1 MNMIKNSFYNLR
13 LSCSGQEFSWKNKL
27 KNRLLGWA
35 VGSALLGLWTLAP
48 VYADE
53 IRAEVRTINGQK
65 EIVYT
70 NATNDSFMH
79 GSSYPTYQGKKR
91 SSSKK
96 TASTASKKKTSVART
111 SGSSSATKVAPQGKR
126 RPDGTYE
133 FAPPQYQVYEVKPR
147 YAYRDN
153 WSFAT
158 FDSSK
163 RQPRLVSY
171 YGWDPNDPQQKQRA
185 WVEVDLNPI
194 ILKYAKLWGVDPLLV
209 EIVICHESGFN
220 PNAVSPVGAVGLMQ
234 LMPATASGLGVYDAF
249 DVEQNIAG
257 GTRYIASQL
266 ERFNSVPL
274 ALAAYNAGPGAV
286 MQYGG
291 VPPYSETQYYVD
303 TIYGEYLAG
312 KRAREGR

>member
-1 MNMIKNSFYNLR
+1 MY
-13 LSCSGQEFSWKNKL
+13 
-27 KNRLLGWA
+27 WA
-35 VGSALLGLWTLAP
+35 ICSALLSVWLSAP
-48 VYADE
+48 VCADS
-53 IRAEVRTINGQK
+53 IRAEVRTVNGHK

-70 NATNDSFMH
+70 NSTNDSFMH

-91 SSSKK
+91 SSSTKK
-96 TASTASKKKTSVART
+96 TAATTSTQKKTLSARSSGRSAVAK
-111 SGSSSATKVAPQGKR
+111 AAPQGQR

-133 FAPPQYQVYEVKPR
+133 FAPPQYQVYDVKPK
-147 YAYRDN
+147 YSYRDD

-171 YGWDPNDPQQKQRA
+171 YGWDPNDPQQKQRT

-194 ILKYAKLWGVDPLLV
+194 ILKYAKIWGVDPLLV

-220 PNAVSPVGAVGLMQ
+220 PNAVSPVGAMGLMQ
-234 LMPATASGLGVYDAF
+234 LMPTTASGLGVYDAF